1 MKDQCVTN
9 SSSSIS
15 QKLSP
20 KTQVGCKK
28 HLSTKAKHQN
38 QNQTLWKKSLTK
50 AVNQCLQWKLHST
63 GEKRGR
69 RPCKVASP
77 PTCTDLNWYSDN
89 DHGAKSNVQIWCGH
103 PNFHDIPHGTTK
115 AVLKVIKTPKTPSSP
130 EQKGRR
136 SKPARCW
143 LTQW

>member
-20 KTQVGCKK
+20 KTQVGRKK

-50 AVNQCLQWKLHST
+50 AVNQCLQWKLQNT
-63 GEKRGR
+63 GAKKGR

-77 PTCTDLNWYSDN
+77 PTHTDLNWYSEN
-89 DHGAKSNVQIWCGH
+89 DYGAKSNVQIWYGH
-103 PNFHDIPHGTTK
+103 PNCHDIPHGTTK
-115 AVLKVIKTPKTPSSP
+115 AVLEVIKTPKTPSNP

-143 LTQW
+143 PTQW